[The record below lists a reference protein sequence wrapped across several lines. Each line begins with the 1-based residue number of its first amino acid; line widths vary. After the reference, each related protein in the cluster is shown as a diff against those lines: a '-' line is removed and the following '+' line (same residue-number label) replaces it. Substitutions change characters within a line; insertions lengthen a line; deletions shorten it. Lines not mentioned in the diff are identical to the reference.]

1 MTLKPLLAAVL
12 AIGITGSARAANWTV
27 DQTKSSIGFT
37 GTQTGQPFSG
47 SFSDYTAV
55 IDFDPANPAA
65 GHALI
70 TIHTASA
77 KTGDTQRDEAL
88 PGADWFNTA
97 AFPDAIFKATS
108 FKPLSGN
115 QYDAIGTLTIR
126 DKTVPVMLPFTFR
139 PSGNN
144 ATVTGHVVL
153 LRTDYGVGQGSWAT
167 GDWVGLNVT
176 VTIKLVAAKA

>member
-1 MTLKPLLAAVL
+1 MTLKMLLAAAL
-12 AIGITGSARAANWTV
+12 ALGIAGSARAASWTI
-27 DQTKSSIGFT
+27 DQTKSSIGFA

-47 SFSDYTAV
+47 GFSSYMAV

-108 FKPLSGN
+108 FKPLGGN

-126 DKTVPVMLPFTFR
+126 DKTLPVTLPFTFT
-139 PSGNN
+139 PNGDD
-144 ATVTGHVVL
+144 ATATGKLVL
-153 LRTDYGVGQGSWAT
+153 TRIDYGVGQGSWAT

-176 VTIKLVAAKA
+176 VTIKLVATKS